1 MPQRPCS
8 APRVCS
14 NRDLSAAKTLGGGH
28 PRTATADFPACHG
41 TAVRCNREGADV

>member
-14 NRDLSAAKTLGGGH
+14 YPALSAAETLGGH
-28 PRTATADFPACHG
+28 PRTVTAHFPACHG
-41 TAVRCNREGADV
+41 IAMTGNREGADV

>member
-14 NRDLSAAKTLGGGH
+14 NRALFAARMLGGN
-28 PRTATADFPACHG
+28 PRTFAAPCGAAMRSTGEG
-41 TAVRCNREGADV
+41 THV